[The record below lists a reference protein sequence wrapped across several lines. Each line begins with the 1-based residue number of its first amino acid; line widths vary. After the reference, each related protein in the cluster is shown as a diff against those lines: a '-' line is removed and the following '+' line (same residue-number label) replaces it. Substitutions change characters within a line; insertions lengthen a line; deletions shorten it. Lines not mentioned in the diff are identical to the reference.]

1 LLTAARS
8 RCSPRRNSPELI
20 VAACIIIPPLLR
32 MADGRSGGSDWPLL
46 IMGTLLLITWL
57 VITSLDRRQ
66 RRRELDELRQLN
78 GD

>member
-1 LLTAARS
+1 
-8 RCSPRRNSPELI
+8 
-20 VAACIIIPPLLR
+20 
-32 MADGRSGGSDWPLL
+32 
-46 IMGTLLLITWL
+46 MGTLLLITWL